1 MKRKKKVAIVI
12 FVIITISLFSL
23 LIKWLQTGN
32 PFQNETIL
40 YGTIVLTNL
49 LITGSLAFNAFKKY
63 STQPTAQLK
72 RSLLPAFILFVLIA
86 LVISLTIVSLGVY
99 IFYLI
104 EGYDTSGFLRR
115 LFQIELTG
123 AIKQFSISI
132 LIGSI
137 IFFYIIWRKAID
149 REQLLREENLNYK
162 YRNLKAQVNPHFLFN
177 SLNTLS
183 ELVYM
188 DAKMADNYIQ
198 QLSAI
203 YRYILENEDRDLI
216 PLKDELDFI
225 SQYIT
230 LQKVRDQDKFIIDMD
245 ITETDK
251 FKVIPVSLQILVENA
266 IKHNTMSREQPL
278 VVTIKQIDDYIMI
291 SNRIQRKGILAASTQ
306 KGLSNLKERVRLIM
320 QRELIIIDN
329 EDQFIVRLPLI
340 RL

>member
-1 MKRKKKVAIVI
+1 M
-12 FVIITISLFSL
+12 
-23 LIKWLQTGN
+23 
-32 PFQNETIL
+32 
-40 YGTIVLTNL
+40 
-49 LITGSLAFNAFKKY
+49 
-63 STQPTAQLK
+63 
-72 RSLLPAFILFVLIA
+72 
-86 LVISLTIVSLGVY
+86 TIVSLGVY

-230 LQKVRDQDKFIIDMD
+230 LQKVRDQDKFIIDMNV
-245 ITETDK
+245 TETDK

-291 SNRIQRKGILAASTQ
+291 SNRIQRKSILAASTQ

-329 EDQFIVRLPLI
+329 EDQFIVKLPLI

>member
-32 PFQNETIL
+32 PFQKETIL

-49 LITGSLAFNAFKKY
+49 LITGSLASIAFKKY
-63 STQPTAQLK
+63 SIQPTAELK

-132 LIGSI
+132 VIGSI

-245 ITETDK
+245 VNETDK

-329 EDQFIVRLPLI
+329 EDQFIVKLPLI

>member
-1 MKRKKKVAIVI
+1 
-12 FVIITISLFSL
+12 
-23 LIKWLQTGN
+23 
-32 PFQNETIL
+32 
-40 YGTIVLTNL
+40 
-49 LITGSLAFNAFKKY
+49 
-63 STQPTAQLK
+63 
-72 RSLLPAFILFVLIA
+72 
-86 LVISLTIVSLGVY
+86 
-99 IFYLI
+99 
-104 EGYDTSGFLRR
+104 
-115 LFQIELTG
+115 
-123 AIKQFSISI
+123 
-132 LIGSI
+132 
-137 IFFYIIWRKAID
+137 
-149 REQLLREENLNYK
+149 
-162 YRNLKAQVNPHFLFN
+162 
-177 SLNTLS
+177 
-183 ELVYM
+183 M

-245 ITETDK
+245 VTETDK

-291 SNRIQRKGILAASTQ
+291 FNRIQRKSILAASTQ
-306 KGLSNLKERVRLIM
+306 KGLPNLKERVRLIM

-329 EDQFIVRLPLI
+329 EDQFIVKLPLI

>member
-32 PFQNETIL
+32 PFQKETIL

-49 LITGSLAFNAFKKY
+49 LITGSLAFIAFKKY
-63 STQPTAQLK
+63 SIQPTAELK
-72 RSLLPAFILFVLIA
+72 KSLLPAFILFVLIA

-104 EGYDTSGFLRR
+104 EGYDTSCFLRR
-115 LFQIELTG
+115 LLQIELTG

-230 LQKVRDQDKFIIDMD
+230 LQKVRDQDKFIIDLD
-245 ITETDK
+245 VNETDK

-291 SNRIQRKGILAASTQ
+291 SNRIQRKSILAASTQ

-329 EDQFIVRLPLI
+329 EDQFIVKLPLI

>member
-1 MKRKKKVAIVI
+1 
-12 FVIITISLFSL
+12 
-23 LIKWLQTGN
+23 
-32 PFQNETIL
+32 
-40 YGTIVLTNL
+40 
-49 LITGSLAFNAFKKY
+49 
-63 STQPTAQLK
+63 
-72 RSLLPAFILFVLIA
+72 
-86 LVISLTIVSLGVY
+86 
-99 IFYLI
+99 
-104 EGYDTSGFLRR
+104 
-115 LFQIELTG
+115 
-123 AIKQFSISI
+123 
-132 LIGSI
+132 
-137 IFFYIIWRKAID
+137 
-149 REQLLREENLNYK
+149 
-162 YRNLKAQVNPHFLFN
+162 
-177 SLNTLS
+177 
-183 ELVYM
+183 M

-245 ITETDK
+245 VTETDK
-251 FKVIPVSLQILVENA
+251 LKVLPVSLQILVENA

-291 SNRIQRKGILAASTQ
+291 SNRIQRKSILAASTQ

-329 EDQFIVRLPLI
+329 EDQFIVKLPLI